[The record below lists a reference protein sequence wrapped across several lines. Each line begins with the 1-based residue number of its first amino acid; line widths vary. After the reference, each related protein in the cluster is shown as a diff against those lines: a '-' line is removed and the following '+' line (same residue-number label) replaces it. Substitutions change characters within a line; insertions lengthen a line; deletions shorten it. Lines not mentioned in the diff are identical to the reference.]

1 MSTERILLG
10 MGNPLLDMITEVPKD
25 MLTKYGLNANDS
37 IMAEE
42 KHMPLYEELKNNY
55 NLIYVAGGATQNSIR
70 GAQWL
75 LPPNSTSFIGS
86 VGNDDFA
93 KALEKASKE
102 DGVNVQY
109 MYNDLPTGTC
119 ACLITDNNRSL
130 VANLSAADK
139 YSIEH
144 LKKPENWELV
154 EKAKYYYIGGFFF
167 THSHE
172 SIMAVAKH
180 AAENNKVFT
189 QNLSAP
195 FLPQFY
201 GKYLDEAAPYWDIIF
216 GNESEALAFGEAH
229 NYGTKDIK
237 EIALKMSEIEKVNKS
252 RPRIVVI
259 TQGAEPTIVAREGKV
274 TEYPVTDLKKEDIV
288 DSNGAGDAF
297 VGGFLSQLV
306 QNQPF
311 ERCID
316 AGNFVANVVLQQ
328 SGATYPKDIK
338 KEF

>member
-10 MGNPLLDMITEVPKD
+10 MGNPLLDMITTVPKD

-42 KHMPLYEELKNNY
+42 KHMPLYEELKKNY
-55 NLIYVAGGATQNSIR
+55 KLTYVAGGATQNSIR

-75 LPPNSTSFIGS
+75 LPPNSTSFIGC

-93 KALEKASKE
+93 KSLEDAARG

-109 MYNDLPTGTC
+109 MHIDIPTGTC
-119 ACLITDNNRSL
+119 ACLLTDSNRSL

-154 EKAKYYYIGGFFF
+154 EKAKFYYIGGFFF

-195 FLPQFY
+195 FLSQSFCNC
-201 GKYLDEAAPYWDIIF
+201 LDEAAPYWDIIF
-216 GNESEALAFGEAH
+216 GNESEALAFAEAH

-237 EIALKMSEIEKVNKS
+237 EIALKMAAIEKVNKS
-252 RPRIVVI
+252 RPRTVII
-259 TQGAEPTIVAREGKV
+259 TQGADPTVVACEGKV
-274 TEYPVTDLKKEDIV
+274 TTYPACDLKKEDIV

-297 VGGFLSQLV
+297 VGGFLSQLILG
-306 QNQPF
+306 QSF
-311 ERCID
+311 EKCIA
-316 AGNFVANVVLQQ
+316 AGNFVAKCVLQQ
-328 SGATYPKDIK
+328 SGATFPKDVK